1 MKKTNNSGGSRF
13 AHGALKDSV
22 YDCCL
27 KNMTAKE
34 IAEKLKTTPH
44 TVYSVANR
52 MGVKPK
58 SVYRLNKKFKHG
70 GLTTAIIDGCYKK
83 MTARQIADELGY
95 GVDTVASI
103 ARKYGFTSSKTKSSG
118 SSPLIK
124 SN

>member
-1 MKKTNNSGGSRF
+1 MKKTNNSGGSKF

-22 YDCCL
+22 YVCCMEG
-27 KNMTAKE
+27 MTAKE
-34 IAEKLKTTPH
+34 ISEKLKTTPH
-44 TVYSVANR
+44 TVYSVAKR
-52 MGVKPK
+52 MGIKPR

-70 GLTTAIIDGCYKK
+70 GLTTAILECCYKK

-95 GVDTVASI
+95 EVDTVANI
-103 ARKYGFTSSKTKSSG
+103 ARRYGFTSSKTKSSG